1 MILFDPDGQLRIL
14 PTNAVAIVDSVD
26 LVIRD
31 PRGPIVVRNGIRNGS
46 ELTRNGLEALERHGY
61 LSSLFE
67 SDVADWYL
75 DEEGPAE
82 DTDAAITTVVSAA
95 AALGRPVLD
104 CCCGFG
110 RLSISLLSQG
120 VEVYGVD
127 VSERSVAAAAANV
140 EAEGLLEGFRPII
153 ADMANFGI
161 QRFFGGAISAAN
173 SLRYLG
179 SMGRVT
185 RHMRLMGQSLV
196 EGAVFA
202 LEVDTNSMPGG
213 ATWNMPRGELTWE
226 VLSVDT
232 LAGESLERVT
242 VRDHSGNT
250 LLSELQHQVSVSSDQ
265 LLEIASTAGF
275 TFREAWDK
283 RRKSL
288 SQAEL
293 PEYEGNIWY
302 IFDRQ

>member
-1 MILFDPDGQLRIL
+1 MILFDADGLLRVL

-31 PRGPIVVRNGIRNGS
+31 PRGPIVVRNGVRNGS
-46 ELTRNGLEALERHGY
+46 ELTREGLEALERHGY

-82 DTDAAITTVVSAA
+82 DTDAAVTAVASAA
-95 AALGRPVLD
+95 ASLGRPVLD

-120 VEVYGVD
+120 AEVYGVD
-127 VSERSVAAAAANV
+127 VSERSVAAATANV
-140 EAEGLLEGFRPII
+140 EAQGLLEGFRPIV
-153 ADMANFGI
+153 ADMASFGI
-161 QRFFGGAISAAN
+161 QQFFGGAISAAN

-179 SMGRVT
+179 SLGRVS
-185 RHMRLMGQSLV
+185 RHIRLMGRSLV

-202 LEVDTNSMPGG
+202 LEVDTNATPGG
-213 ATWNMPRGELTWE
+213 ATWSLPQGEMTWE

-242 VRDHSGNT
+242 IRDASGNT
-250 LLSELQHQVSVSSDQ
+250 ILSELQHQVSISSDR
-265 LLEIASTAGF
+265 LLEIASAAGF

-283 RRKSL
+283 NLKSL
-288 SQAEL
+288 SRTDL
-293 PEYEGNIWY
+293 PVYEGNIWY
-302 IFDRQ
+302 VFDRR